1 MRLFAALCIIIA
13 GLAALPGIS
22 FGADVKALLSE
33 ANTLFRSAD
42 RDFMSGKMDS
52 AWETVTR
59 AKETI
64 TAAKEADP
72 SNSQVTSLEKRIDQ
86 LAEKI
91 EKRRGG
97 ASQAA
102 PAGKPATPA
111 AVPKR
116 LPATAGRYLM
126 EADRALKRAETILGP
141 DRDKQDPARLPA
153 RVREAL
159 APAEENLGKLLAEF
173 PDFSDHPDVTPK
185 VERLEA
191 ARKELEALEGA
202 ASASKGAEEAARAE
216 REKESGEWLKKL
228 RPFVASKS
236 RMDDAPYLDPEKEM
250 VSYAGFDISAE
261 ELARR
266 HRIHGEAAAA
276 LEEYR
281 SAGVKEPLELLAE
294 TAKEIERRLGEF
306 SASLEGLGRTALD
319 EAKSQLEWGR
329 AFTAENLPKAERGE
343 EFNILSRDVLL
354 RIQNSLDQAA
364 VFLPEDDPD
373 LAGARADYTRL
384 EKEGALLREKRV
396 EKIRL
401 LPEKFGGS
409 EGEAIREAVAAAIG
423 AEHPGAEVLRMNI
436 VSPAWKEDWRFQEG
450 ADRVLRLTATRQ
462 VTVQA
467 AVKKSDGVFLL
478 TLGAYSPK
486 NPDWTWGPVKGYVMF
501 SDKMLEENVN
511 K

>member
-13 GLAALPGIS
+13 SLAVLPGIS

-33 ANTLFRSAD
+33 ANALFRSAD
-42 RDFMSGKMDS
+42 KDFMSGKMDS
-52 AWETVTR
+52 AWESVTK

-86 LAEKI
+86 LAVKI
-91 EKRRGG
+91 EKRRGSS
-97 ASQAA
+97 SQAA
-102 PAGKPATPA
+102 PAGKPASPA
-111 AVPKR
+111 AAPKR

-159 APAEENLGKLLAEF
+159 APAEENLGKLLAEY

-191 ARKELEALEGA
+191 AWKELNALESA

-216 REKESGEWLKKL
+216 REKMSGEWLKKL

-281 SAGVKEPLELLAE
+281 NAGVKEPLELLAE

-343 EFNILSRDVLL
+343 DFNILSRDVLL

-364 VFLPEDDPD
+364 VFLPKDDPD
-373 LAGARADYTRL
+373 LVETRTGFARL
-384 EKEGALLREKRV
+384 EEEGTLLREKRV
-396 EKIRL
+396 EKTRL
-401 LPEKFGGS
+401 LSEKFGGS
-409 EGEAIREAVAAAIG
+409 EGEAIREAVAAAIRS
-423 AEHPGAEVLRMNI
+423 EHPGAEVLRVNI
-436 VSPAWKEDWRFQEG
+436 VSPAWKEEWRFQEG

-467 AVKKSDGVFLL
+467 AVKKSDGVFML